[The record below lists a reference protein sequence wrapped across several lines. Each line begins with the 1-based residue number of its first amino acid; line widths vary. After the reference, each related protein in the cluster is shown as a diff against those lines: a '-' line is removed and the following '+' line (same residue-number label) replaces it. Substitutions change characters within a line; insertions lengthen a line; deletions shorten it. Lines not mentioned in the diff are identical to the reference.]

1 MSDQEILK
9 IEIPPEPED
18 DAPLVAEATRPGVAQ
33 TVGDR
38 AGQVGKQVGQT
49 LAGAGKKAWDSD
61 LRKQAT
67 SKATAVANSAIHK
80 GSEIVREQV
89 AKTAE
94 QQAQAAAQRV
104 KETDW
109 QETGK
114 QGVAGGLR
122 WLSDRLSKLADRFTP
137 VEKQPPADEQQT

>member
-18 DAPLVAEATRPGVAQ
+18 NAPLVAETDRPNAAQ
-33 TVGDR
+33 QVS
-38 AGQVGKQVGQT
+38 AKASQVGKQVGQT

-80 GSEIVREQV
+80 GSELVREQV

-94 QQAQAAAQRV
+94 QQAQATAQRV

-114 QGVAGGLR
+114 QGVVGGLR
-122 WLSDRLSKLADRFTP
+122 WLNDRLSTLADRFTP
-137 VEKQPPADEQQT
+137 TEKQPPADEQQS